1 MNPWQHVYPRPQL
14 RRDSFHSL
22 CDAPW
27 TLNGQPIRLP
37 FPPQSK
43 ASGYQGIIGEKL
55 HYETVFTLPA
65 GFCPPAHRVLLH
77 FGAVDQLAC
86 VSLNGQAITHHEG
99 GYLPFCADVTDA
111 LLPEENRLIIDATDK
126 LDRDLPY
133 GKQSK
138 KPGGMWYTPVS
149 GIWQHVWLEAVPR
162 DYIRQ
167 LRITPDLTGIDL
179 TVDSPA
185 EGYAAEVVYEGQIVA
200 EASWS
205 RSDTPVRID
214 VPQQHRHLWT
224 PDTPHLYDLVLRAGD
239 DVVHSYFALRTVEI
253 KPDHRGVQRVCLN
266 GQPIFLSGVLDQGY
280 FPDGIF
286 LPGDPQEF
294 QRDILRMKKLGFNLL
309 RKHVKIEPEIFYH
322 TCDRL
327 GMLVMQDMVNN
338 GPYSW
343 LMDTALP
350 TIGVKYTPHWPL
362 SRRCKGYFEQQ
373 AGDTV
378 THLYNHP
385 CIIAYTIFNEGWGQ
399 FDSTRLYRLLRQMDP
414 TRFYDTASG
423 WFEPRETDVDS
434 RHVYFRNKRL
444 QPRRRPMLL
453 SECGGYA
460 RAIPG
465 HLWKPEANYG
475 YGKTETAQQLTAAIA
490 TMYQQMVLPAI
501 PGGLCG
507 VIYTQLC
514 DVEEEINGLY
524 TYDRQVCKVDKAE
537 LFTILRKAEDALRQ
551 AVEPAGE

>member
-1 MNPWQHVYPRPQL
+1 MNAWQHVYPRPQL
-14 RRDSFHSL
+14 RRESFLSL

-27 TLNGQPIRLP
+27 TLNSQPIRLP

-43 ASGYQGIIGEKL
+43 ASGYQGTIGDEL
-55 HYETVFTLPA
+55 RYETAFTLPE
-65 GFCPPAHRVLLH
+65 GFCPPEHRVLMH
-77 FGAVDQLAC
+77 FGAVDQLAS
-86 VSLNGQAITHHEG
+86 VTLNGHAITRHEG
-99 GYLPFCADVTDA
+99 GYLPFSGDITEA
-111 LLPEENRLIIDATDK
+111 LLPGENRLVVDAVDQ

-149 GIWQHVWLEAVPR
+149 GIWQGVWLEAVPQ

-167 LRITPDLTGIDL
+167 LRITPDLTGIEITAD
-179 TVDSPA
+179 TPA
-185 EGYAAEVVYEGQIVA
+185 KSCAAEIIFAGEVVAAAAWNPLSG
-200 EASWS
+200 
-205 RSDTPVRID
+205 PCRID
-214 VPQQHRHLWT
+214 IPQAHRHLWS
-224 PDTPHLYDLVLRAGD
+224 PDAPHLYDLVLHAGN

-253 KPDHRGVQRVCLN
+253 KADGRGVQRVCLN
-266 GQPIFLSGVLDQGY
+266 GQPVFLNGVLDQGY

-286 LPGDPQEF
+286 LPEDPQEYE
-294 QRDILRMKKLGFNLL
+294 RDILRMKELGFNLL

-322 TCDRL
+322 DCDRL

-373 AGDTV
+373 ARGTV
-378 THLYNHP
+378 MHLYNHP

-399 FDSTRLYRLLRQMDP
+399 FDSSRLYRLLRQMDP

-444 QPRRRPMLL
+444 QPRKRPMLL

-475 YGKTETAQQLTAAIA
+475 YGKTETARQLTDAITA
-490 TMYQQMVLPAI
+490 MYQQMVLPAI
-501 PGGLCG
+501 PNGLCG
-507 VIYTQLC
+507 VIYTQLS

-524 TYDRQVCKVDKAE
+524 TYDRQVCKVDKEGLRA
-537 LFTILRKAEDALRQ
+537 ILLEAEDALRQ
-551 AVEPAGE
+551 AVEKV